1 MTFSDIPGKE
11 DIKQQLV
18 SLVKQDKLPHAI
30 LFLGPEGSG
39 KLAMAIALAN
49 YVQCMDKQEHNV
61 CQACSACQK
70 ALKNI
75 HPDIHFTYP
84 VGKLGSK
91 ARKDITS
98 IDFLKHWRTR
108 LDVSPYIS
116 LDSWQAAMGDTNTAP
131 NINTTEC
138 KNILH
143 HLSLQTFEGSHKV
156 QIIWQSQFLG
166 KEGNRLLKLIEEPT
180 PNTLLI
186 LIAEH
191 EEGLLNTIV
200 SRCQIFKMKP
210 FTDAEIVDYTATKG
224 IKVTERE
231 LFLANGN
238 LCAALQFKD
247 GAQVEY
253 SDLVLNWMR
262 VSWQSHPDHVF
273 PFIDNLMGLGKEER
287 LMFIQY
293 SIHFF
298 RQYLIYIYT
307 KDHNKVRLVDKEK
320 DIILKMVKI
329 IDYHKATQIL
339 EKLEEGLVL
348 LNRNINAKI
357 MFTKYT
363 LYFGEVLK
371 SAA

>member
-1 MTFSDIPGKE
+1 MTFKDIPGKE
-11 DIKQQLV
+11 DIKQQIINLV
-18 SLVKQDKLPHAI
+18 QQDKLPHAI
-30 LFLGPEGSG
+30 LLLGSEGSG

-49 YVQCMDKQEHNV
+49 YVQCMDKQDDNV
-61 CQACSACQK
+61 CMSCSACQK
-70 ALKNI
+70 SIKNI

-84 VGKLGSK
+84 VGKLGNK

-98 IDFLKHWRTR
+98 LDFLTHWRKR
-108 LDVSPYIS
+108 IEQSPFIS

-143 HLSLQTFEGSHKV
+143 HLSLQTYEGSHKV

-191 EEGLLNTIV
+191 EEMLLNTIV
-200 SRCQIFKMKP
+200 SRCQIFKLKP
-210 FTDAEIVDYTATKG
+210 FADKEIIEY
-224 IKVTERE
+224 VTSKNGNISERE

-247 GAQVEY
+247 GSQVEY

-287 LMFIQY
+287 LIFIQY

-307 KDHNKVRLVDKEK
+307 KDHNRVRLVDKEK
-320 DIILKMVKI
+320 DTILKMVKI
-329 IDYHKATQIL
+329 IDYQKATLIL
-339 EKLEEGLVL
+339 EKLEEALML

-363 LYFGEVLK
+363 LYFGDVLK
-371 SAA
+371 AVA